1 MPYAAARSSGGGTNA
16 GESGVRRQYMDDFD
30 FKSQRVLVVDDSS
43 SMRKM
48 LEMTVQSMGVQSVD
62 LSESVF
68 DVLYR
73 IVKGGRHYD
82 IILCD
87 YILGEGRDGQ
97 HLLEELKMRKLLPYA
112 TVFIMVTA
120 ERSYEKV
127 VNAVEL
133 APDDY
138 LLKPF
143 SGQML
148 MDRIVEQAQKKK
160 VLHALYDHLDAEH
173 FDLAVTEADR
183 LLAESSLYRKEIL
196 RAKADALIVL
206 DRLDEAEA
214 IFRTILDERAVP
226 WARFGL
232 ARVEYLRHKLG
243 AAEEILEQ
251 LLADAPRYTAACDLL
266 ADVKHDLEKH
276 EGAQAVLEHGIR
288 QSPRNLRRHRRL
300 GVAALLNQDLETA
313 NASLTAVMEFGQH
326 SALVEATD
334 YSNLARCAVAM
345 GDNERAL
352 QVMERGT
359 RRLPD
364 DERMQVASLFVKG
377 AATAGTDAAGARSAV
392 QAAIEQMERMHGQ
405 GARADRDLALVGMES
420 CLKVGMVDQ
429 ASTLA
434 DSLLDDQRRA
444 VGEVQATTAAAVA
457 QVFQSAGARE
467 AADAVFERTRK
478 EMAAIN
484 NEAVALAKEGKLREA
499 MKLFIRAAAGKSASN
514 VAMVNAIRAI
524 LALMSD
530 EGWDETLARELDI
543 LFDRAREKAAD
554 EDKLATYEKQRAELM
569 EKYGIRGVGKASNA
583 LLTDDDI
590 LSAIGV

>member
-1 MPYAAARSSGGGTNA
+1 
-16 GESGVRRQYMDDFD
+16 MDNVD
-30 FKSQRVLVVDDSS
+30 FKSQRVLAVDDSPT
-43 SMRKM
+43 MRKM
-48 LEMTVQSMGVQSVD
+48 LAMTVQSMGVQSIDVA
-62 LSESVF
+62 ESVF

-97 HLLEELKMRKLLPYA
+97 HLLEELKMRKLLPYS

-148 MDRIVEQAQKKK
+148 MDRIVEQVRKKNA
-160 VLHALYDHLDAEH
+160 LRALYEHLDGEQ
-173 FDLAVTEADR
+173 LGQAVAEADR
-183 LLAESSLYRKEIL
+183 LLAESSLYRMEIL
-196 RAKADALIVL
+196 RVKADALIVL
-206 DRLDEAEA
+206 DRLDDAEA
-214 IFRTILDERAVP
+214 ILRTILEERSIP

-232 ARVEYLRHKLG
+232 ARIEYMRHKLG

-266 ADVKHDLEKH
+266 AEVKHDLEKH
-276 EGAQAVLEHGIR
+276 DGAQSVLEHGVR

-300 GVAALLNQDLETA
+300 GIAAFLNQDLETA
-313 NASLTAVMEFGQH
+313 NASLSAVVEFGQH

-334 YSNLARCAVAM
+334 YANLARCAVAM
-345 GDNERAL
+345 GDSERAL
-352 QVMERGT
+352 QVMERGL
-359 RRLPD
+359 RRLPE

-377 AATAGTDAAGARSAV
+377 TVIAGTDAAGARSAV
-392 QAAIEQMERMHGQ
+392 QAAIGQ
-405 GARADRDLALVGMES
+405 LGDLHAPEARGDRDLALVGMEA
-420 CLKVGMVDQ
+420 CLKVGLVAQ
-429 ASTLA
+429 ASALA
-434 DSLLDDQRRA
+434 DTLLDDQRRA

-457 QVFQSAGARE
+457 QVFQAAGVKE
-467 AADAVFERTRK
+467 AADAIFERTRK

-484 NEAVALAKEGKLREA
+484 NEAVMLAKQGKLREA

-514 VAMVNAIRAI
+514 VAILNAIHAI
-524 LALMSD
+524 LALMAD
-530 EGWDETLARELDI
+530 EGWDEQLARELDI
-543 LFDRAREKAAD
+543 LFDRAREKSAAD
-554 EDKLATYEKQRAELM
+554 GKLAAYEARRQELM
-569 EKYGIRGVGKASNA
+569 AKYGIRAVGKTAST
-583 LLTDDDI
+583 LLSDEDV
-590 LSAIGV
+590 LSAIGL